1 MREKTKQKIIISHKK
16 FFNVLEINDSCF
28 LQHLII
34 QIIKHPL
41 ARIYKE
47 LFHKF
52 GSNLLR
58 FTNKKQKINEI
69 SEPKIWG
76 CQHCHGGSRRLN
88 IFRSTDLD
96 SISATSKANQHQN
109 NKFPLIQASRAS
121 PRPPPQI
128 IFTLHKKR
136 PPPIVKDPKF
146 YKRYKFF

>member
-47 LFHKF
+47 LFHKL

-58 FTNKKQKINEI
+58 FTNKKEKN
-69 SEPKIWG
+69 
-76 CQHCHGGSRRLN
+76 
-88 IFRSTDLD
+88 
-96 SISATSKANQHQN
+96 
-109 NKFPLIQASRAS
+109 
-121 PRPPPQI
+121 
-128 IFTLHKKR
+128 
-136 PPPIVKDPKF
+136 
-146 YKRYKFF
+146 